1 MEIKM
6 LKTHAD
12 ASGAHL
18 AGKIYNLPNKEAKI
32 LIKAGAAK
40 VCPRKSRTNGSS
52 EKNSTEAKKDEEA
65 VKILTSVSGIG
76 KVTATELVEKG
87 ITTLEQLAKANL
99 AWSEDAAEMIKAEK
113 LKEEALKGE

>member
-1 MEIKM
+1 MEVKM

-18 AGKIYNLPNKEAKI
+18 AGKVYDLPNKEAKI
-32 LIKAGAAK
+32 LIKAGAAMSVK
-40 VCPRKSRTNGSS
+40 KIQAA
-52 EKNSTEAKKDEEA
+52 EKPKKDAEA

-76 KVTATELVEKG
+76 NVTATELVEKG
-87 ITTLEQLAKANL
+87 ITTLEQLSKANL